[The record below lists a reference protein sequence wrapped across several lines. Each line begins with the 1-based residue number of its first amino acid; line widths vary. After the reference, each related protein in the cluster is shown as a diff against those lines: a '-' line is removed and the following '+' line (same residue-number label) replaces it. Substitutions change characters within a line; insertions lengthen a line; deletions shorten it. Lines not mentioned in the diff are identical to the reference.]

1 MQTKVSLTFTN
12 EIVFL
17 HALQQ
22 FVYFAPFKIL
32 EGNTYDTRL
41 YLYILKSKCFMFIN
55 KMIFMFVI
63 LFDYNSEEIHTE
75 L

>member
-32 EGNTYDTRL
+32 KGNTYDTRL
-41 YLYILKSKCFMFIN
+41 YLYTLTGPLNLNALCS
-55 KMIFMFVI
+55 
-63 LFDYNSEEIHTE
+63 LTR
-75 L
+75 